1 MRRGVVLSQGL
12 TRLTAL
18 TRNLHL
24 RENIFPFYENI
35 AQFCHKNSMGYV
47 IVAWMDLATMSW
59 VLSEGR
65 HLCAWPIS
73 PSPVCTKYS
82 MKQQRWSVH
91 NVRSAS
97 LTILFTTNVLTC
109 VKPLANSTQH
119 LKLNHTPWSTRNVGV
134 DCIFVIVDK
143 NNDFIWNSEL
153 NKTVKT
159 QYYSKY
165 FLYFFW
171 IISVGRIHL

>member
-1 MRRGVVLSQGL
+1 MLRGYINAAVCQAFPYSNPPPSLSKEVYLFFVASVDIYISSKLQVGLEFKLSRIHQASVMPPIPCHPPHPPHPHPPLPGRCMRRGVVLSQGL

-73 PSPVCTKYS
+73 PSLLVCTKYS

-91 NVRSAS
+91 NQR
-97 LTILFTTNVLTC
+97 L
-109 VKPLANSTQH
+109 
-119 LKLNHTPWSTRNVGV
+119 
-134 DCIFVIVDK
+134 
-143 NNDFIWNSEL
+143 
-153 NKTVKT
+153 
-159 QYYSKY
+159 
-165 FLYFFW
+165 
-171 IISVGRIHL
+171 